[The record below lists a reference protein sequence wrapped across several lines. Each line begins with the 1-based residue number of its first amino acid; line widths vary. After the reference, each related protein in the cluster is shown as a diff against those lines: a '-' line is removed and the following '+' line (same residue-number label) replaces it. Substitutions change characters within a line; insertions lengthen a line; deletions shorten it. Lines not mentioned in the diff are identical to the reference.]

1 MPRRSGDWRPARS
14 TGKINNRGAVAENRK
29 QGFVEHRCDDDHCV
43 SSGRRCLSYP
53 RTDVPSPGQHQQET
67 QRRGQK
73 PQNLQTGS
81 CLLSGETTTSD
92 VAAFSVLCV
101 RFLFYFV
108 THSSCLT
115 ALSKT

>member
-29 QGFVEHRCDDDHCV
+29 QGFVEYRCDDDHCV

-81 CLLSGETTTSD
+81 CLLSGETITSD
-92 VAAFSVLCV
+92 VVLFCV
-101 RFLFYFV
+101 RV
-108 THSSCLT
+108 SCFIL
-115 ALSKT
+115 

>member
-14 TGKINNRGAVAENRK
+14 TGKINNKEAHVAVNRK
-29 QGFVEHRCDDDHCV
+29 KGFGEHRCDALCV

-81 CLLSGETTTSD
+81 CLLSGETITSD
-92 VAAFSVLCV
+92 VAACSVLCA